1 MSKKIRII
9 LIIVLLIIFSLWISG
24 VLPKQIAKIYGTQ
37 YLKNNFP
44 KIHLE
49 YENIEWSSAFGDY
62 IIKFKDENNKQYSFV
77 IGPKYFPINFG
88 QGMHEFVENYREIY
102 DKTENNMT
110 ATIKGVVVKVNNKS
124 FLVMENDSNSLY
136 SVGHKNDV
144 EYKKGQE
151 VLIYFDGMVMETY
164 PAQLGNVGKIKIIKE
179 KSDTEIP
186 EKILRYAYSS
196 KDNVTVKTNELT
208 TQGISINITD
218 KNKYPYQFSNDY
230 IILKKVKNQNYTGVG
245 QKIGEDT
252 EHSTAGFTRNRN

>member
-9 LIIVLLIIFSLWISG
+9 LIIVLLIIVSLWISG
-24 VLPKQIAKIYGTQ
+24 VIPKQIAKIYGTQ

-102 DKTENNMT
+102 DKIENNMT

-151 VLIYFDGMVMETY
+151 VLIYFDGMVMESY
-164 PAQLGNVGKIKIIKE
+164 PAQLGNIGKIEIVKE
-179 KSDTEIP
+179 ISEIEIP

-196 KDNVTVKTNELT
+196 KDNVTVKINQLT
-208 TQGISINITD
+208 KQGISINITD
-218 KNKYPYQFSNDY
+218 KNEYPYQFSNDY
-230 IILKKVKNQNYTGVG
+230 IILKKVKNENYTGVG

-252 EHSTAGFTRNRN
+252 ANSTAGFTRNRN